1 MKIIHRKRKMLCLLL
16 IIMAGIM
23 VWVLYEKGMPPTK
36 WLPPCMFYK
45 LTGFSCPGCGCT
57 RAVEALIEG
66 NIMACI
72 RYNPIIIYG
81 VVCWSCDILSRL
93 FEWICRSWK
102 KKFPSRKKEGNL
114 INVLTLL
121 HSPKARRYYLYGSI
135 VMLLGFGLLRCLS
148 ELWCRLH

>member
-1 MKIIHRKRKMLCLLL
+1 MKIIHKKRRLLYFL
-16 IIMAGIM
+16 LMIMAGIM
-23 VWVLYEKGMPPTK
+23 IAVLSERRMPPTK
-36 WLPPCMFYK
+36 WLPPCTFYK

-66 NIMACI
+66 NIMASI
-72 RYNPIIIYG
+72 RYNPVVMYG
-81 VVCWSCDILSRL
+81 IVCWGCDVLSVFL
-93 FEWICRSWK
+93 EWICRSWT

-135 VMLLGFGLLRCLS
+135 VMLLGFGLLRFLL